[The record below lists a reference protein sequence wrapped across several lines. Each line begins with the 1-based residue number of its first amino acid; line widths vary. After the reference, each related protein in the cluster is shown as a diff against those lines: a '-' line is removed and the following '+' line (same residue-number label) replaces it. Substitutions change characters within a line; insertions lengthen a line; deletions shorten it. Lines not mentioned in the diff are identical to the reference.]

1 MEEGILKAVLSKS
14 EWLILAVFF
23 IYLAFK
29 IVMAILDNKKAKTKE
44 ETLEKQ
50 FGYIKDKIETIEA
63 MSVDYKTKDRIIDSI
78 NNKLKII
85 YAQYGSEL
93 SRELAIVLIQNLYYN
108 YAQHIANEIYELQ
121 KKNYTHKAII
131 GSIKSIITILNDEKM
146 QELEGF
152 MYRDRSLVTF
162 TNGQIIDEAKIIGI
176 IGNYIEMNGLLRK
189 EIENLLSMESGLVIK
204 KFS

>member
-14 EWLILAVFF
+14 DWLILTIFVL
-23 IYLAFK
+23 YLAFK
-29 IVMAILDNKKAKTKE
+29 ILMVILENKKAKTKE
-44 ETLEKQ
+44 ASLEKE
-50 FGYIKDKIETIEA
+50 FAYIKDKIETIETMA
-63 MSVDYKTKDRIIDSI
+63 DDYKTKDRIIDSI

-93 SRELAIVLIQNLYYN
+93 SRELAIVIIQNLYYN
-108 YAQHIANEIYELQ
+108 FAQHISNEIYELQ

-176 IGNYIEMNGLLRK
+176 VGNYIEMNGMLRK
-189 EIENLLSMESGLVIK
+189 EIENLLSMEAGSLIK